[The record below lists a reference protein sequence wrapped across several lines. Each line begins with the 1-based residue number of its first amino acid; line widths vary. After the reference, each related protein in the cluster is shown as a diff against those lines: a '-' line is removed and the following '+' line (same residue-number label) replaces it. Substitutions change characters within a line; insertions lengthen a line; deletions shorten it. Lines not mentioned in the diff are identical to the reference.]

1 MHKWREKHPDYPN
14 YSKKSVKKRDTTF
27 GELSDGPE
35 DADAAADIYSVAEGH
50 RATVIAKDKAAAA
63 RKKKGARRG

>member
-1 MHKWREKHPDYPN
+1 MHKWREKHPDFPHYG
-14 YSKKSVKKRDTTF
+14 KAVKKARKSTF

-35 DADAAADIYSVAEGH
+35 DVDAAADIYSVAEGH